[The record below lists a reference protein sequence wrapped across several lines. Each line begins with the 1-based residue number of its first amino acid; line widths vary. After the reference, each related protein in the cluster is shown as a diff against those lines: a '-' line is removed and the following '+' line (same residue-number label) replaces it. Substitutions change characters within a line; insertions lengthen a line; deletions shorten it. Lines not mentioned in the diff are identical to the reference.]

1 MTPPCYA
8 GHQLTLLRDG
18 AEFFPALLSAIDAA
32 QFEIRL
38 ETYIFASD
46 DIGFAVAR
54 ALMAA
59 AQRGVRVG
67 LLLDGFGASAF
78 PVKLRQALQDAGVQ
92 LLFFRPE
99 VSRFA
104 LRRSRL
110 RRLHRK
116 LSCFDGQLAF
126 VGGINIISDDDG
138 PGMAPRYDYA
148 VAVKGPVVFDIEQAL
163 ARQWRY
169 TAWMQFKKSN
179 FVRVHWPLSREVG
192 RAKARLVVRDNARNR
207 HAIEKAYLQAIEAA
221 QSEIMI
227 ANAYFL
233 PGLRLRQA
241 LMRAAKRGVKVVLLL
256 QDERDHALLQYAS
269 WAYYRDLLH
278 AGVEIYQYKSGF
290 MHAKVAVIDQAW
302 ATVGSSNIDPFSLL
316 LAREANL
323 VIEDASFA
331 QQLRSDLQCRLQRDA
346 VLILPEH
353 VHQASY
359 LRRAVVWTCYGLVRL
374 LLGVSGYG
382 GRKYLE

>member
-1 MTPPCYA
+1 MTQYLD

-18 AEFFPALLSAIDAA
+18 LEFFPALLSAIDAA

-38 ETYIFASD
+38 ETYIFAAD
-46 DIGFAVAR
+46 DIGLAVAH

-59 AQRGVRVG
+59 AKRGVRVG
-67 LLLDGFGASAF
+67 LLLDGFGAYAF
-78 PVKLRQALQDAGVQ
+78 PATLRQEMQDAGVQ
-92 LLFFRPE
+92 VLFFRPE

-104 LRRSRL
+104 LKRSRL

-116 LSCFDGQLAF
+116 LSCIDGQLAF
-126 VGGINIISDDDG
+126 IGGINIISDDDG

-148 VAVKGPVVFDIEQAL
+148 VAVKGPVVLEIEQAL
-163 ARQWRY
+163 LREWQY
-169 TAWMQFKKSN
+169 TAWMQFKKSI
-179 FVRVHWPLSREVG
+179 FARRQWPLPAVVG
-192 RAKARLVVRDNARNR
+192 GAKARLVVRDNARNR

-278 AGVEIYQYKSGF
+278 AGVEIYQYKKRLYARQSGG
-290 MHAKVAVIDQAW
+290 D
-302 ATVGSSNIDPFSLL
+302 
-316 LAREANL
+316 
-323 VIEDASFA
+323 
-331 QQLRSDLQCRLQRDA
+331 
-346 VLILPEH
+346 
-353 VHQASY
+353 
-359 LRRAVVWTCYGLVRL
+359 
-374 LLGVSGYG
+374 
-382 GRKYLE
+382 